1 MKGIVYCIKELSTG
15 DVIYVG
21 STTKLLCQRKGEH
34 IAACYSDDI
43 RRNNCDA
50 YRYIRSKTSRETFN
64 KFFIFETLYKCEVNS
79 SEELRAIEDT
89 YINMHKDMV
98 LNMRVARQTE
108 EQRKQQL
115 KKANEKYESSHKEQR
130 RAATKEWCDNNKDYI
145 SLHSKEYYKSNKEE
159 ILDKKHKDY
168 EKNRDKVL
176 AYKHEYYILH
186 RDEILARRKAKR
198 AAKKQCK

>member
-34 IAACYSDDI
+34 IAACYSNDI
-43 RRNNCDA
+43 RKNNCDA
-50 YRYIRSKTSRETFN
+50 YRYIRSKTSRETCN

-79 SEELRAIEDT
+79 SEELRSIEDT
-89 YINMHKDMV
+89 YIAMYKDTV
-98 LNMRVARQTE
+98 LNMRVAHQTE
-108 EQRKQQL
+108 EERKQQL

-130 RAATKEWCDNNKDYI
+130 RAATKEWYDN
-145 SLHSKEYYKSNKEE
+145 NKEE
-159 ILDKKHKDY
+159 ILDKKHKHY
-168 EKNRDKVL
+168 EDNRDKVL

-186 RDEILARRKAKR
+186 RDEILARKKAKR

>member
-21 STTKLLCQRKGEH
+21 STTKLLCQRKGGH

-43 RRNNCDA
+43 RRNSCDA

-79 SEELRAIEDT
+79 SEELRAMEDT
-89 YINMHKDMV
+89 YINMYKGTV
-98 LNMRVARQTE
+98 LNMNAAHQTE
-108 EQRKQQL
+108 EQRKEQR
-115 KKANEKYESSHKEQR
+115 KKASDKYESSHKEQR
-130 RAATKEWCDNNKDYI
+130 RAATKEWRDNSKDHI
-145 SLHSKEYYKSNKEE
+145 SLYGKEYYESNKDE
-159 ILDKKHKDY
+159 ILDKKHKHY
-168 EKNRDKVL
+168 ENNRDKVL
-176 AYKHEYYILH
+176 ADKHEYYILH